1 MIDPTEDVSV
11 DSAVAEKG
19 EEEQELMVVV
29 MEEGVD
35 LPTCTCRLPL
45 KGMPANWGIENLYF
59 KFYQTC
65 HVSCLHSPTGLALN
79 GLIQQMV
86 SVHIESHRW

>member
-1 MIDPTEDVSV
+1 MIDPTEDVID

-19 EEEQELMVVV
+19 EQELMVVV

-45 KGMPANWGIENLYF
+45 KGMLASWGIENLNF
-59 KFYQTC
+59 KFLSIVQCQLLTFPYWACT
-65 HVSCLHSPTGLALN
+65 
-79 GLIQQMV
+79 
-86 SVHIESHRW
+86 

>member
-1 MIDPTEDVSV
+1 MIDPTEDVID

-19 EEEQELMVVV
+19 EQELMVVV

-45 KGMPANWGIENLYF
+45 KGMPANWGIENLNF
-59 KFYQTC
+59 KFLSIVQCQLLTFPYWACT
-65 HVSCLHSPTGLALN
+65 
-79 GLIQQMV
+79 
-86 SVHIESHRW
+86 

>member
-1 MIDPTEDVSV
+1 MIDPTEDVSD

-19 EEEQELMVVV
+19 EQELMVVV

-45 KGMPANWGIENLYF
+45 KGMPASWGIENLYF
-59 KFYQTC
+59 KFLSIVPCQLLTFPYWACT
-65 HVSCLHSPTGLALN
+65 
-79 GLIQQMV
+79 
-86 SVHIESHRW
+86 